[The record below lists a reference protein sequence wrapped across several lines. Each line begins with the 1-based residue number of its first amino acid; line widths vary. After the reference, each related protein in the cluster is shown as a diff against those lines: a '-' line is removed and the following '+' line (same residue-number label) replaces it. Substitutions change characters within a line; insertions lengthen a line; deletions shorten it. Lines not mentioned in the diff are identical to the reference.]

1 MTDHEGAIAMS
12 IRALAVAPV
21 AARTGTKRTA
31 SLVAANIRLDA
42 GRSPSGDGAP
52 CVAGSRRS
60 RCGLLQARIWQ

>member
-21 AARTGTKRTA
+21 AARTGTDRTA
-31 SLVAANIRLDA
+31 SLVANIRLDA

-52 CVAGSRRS
+52 CVAGRRRS
-60 RCGLLQARIWQ
+60 RCGLQQARIWQ